1 MALDFLKTALVTL
14 LVTLDPPGLA
24 PLFIGLT
31 LGMTKA
37 GKREVALRA
46 SVIAFVILAAF
57 ALGGRFVLGALGVTI
72 PAFRIA
78 GGLLLFYIAFDMV
91 FALKA
96 ERRSEIATDAM
107 AIDHIRNVA
116 AVPLAI
122 PLMAGPGSITATMLL
137 ADRANGDWL
146 TLAGLLA
153 IVALA
158 MTVSF
163 FALLAAFAL
172 GGRFVLGALGVTIPA
187 FRIAGGLLLFYI
199 AFDMLFA
206 LKAERR
212 SEIVTDAMAI
222 DHIRNVAAFPLAIPL
237 MAGPGSI
244 TATMLLAD
252 RASGDW
258 LMLAG
263 LLAIIAV
270 AMAASYLSFLAAERI
285 SSLLGTTGNIVATRM
300 LGVVLAALAVQ
311 FAIDGAAQAWR

>member
-37 GKREVALRA
+37 AKREVALRA
-46 SVIAFVILAAF
+46 SVIAFVI
-57 ALGGRFVLGALGVTI
+57 
-72 PAFRIA
+72 
-78 GGLLLFYIAFDMV
+78 
-91 FALKA
+91 
-96 ERRSEIATDAM
+96 
-107 AIDHIRNVA
+107 
-116 AVPLAI
+116 
-122 PLMAGPGSITATMLL
+122 
-137 ADRANGDWL
+137 
-146 TLAGLLA
+146 
-153 IVALA
+153 
-158 MTVSF
+158 
-163 FALLAAFAL
+163 LAAFAL

-258 LMLAG
+258 LTLAG
-263 LLAIIAV
+263 LLAIIAL
-270 AMAASYLSFLAAERI
+270 AMAVSLIALLAAERL
-285 SSLLGTTGNIVATRM
+285 SGLLGATGRVVLTRM

-311 FAIDGAAQAWR
+311 FAADGAAQIWR

>member
-1 MALDFLKTALVTL
+1 MAMALDFLKTALVTL

-37 GKREVALRA
+37 AKREVALRA

-78 GGLLLFYIAFDMV
+78 GGM
-91 FALKA
+91 
-96 ERRSEIATDAM
+96 
-107 AIDHIRNVA
+107 
-116 AVPLAI
+116 
-122 PLMAGPGSITATMLL
+122 
-137 ADRANGDWL
+137 
-146 TLAGLLA
+146 
-153 IVALA
+153 
-158 MTVSF
+158 
-163 FALLAAFAL
+163 
-172 GGRFVLGALGVTIPA
+172 
-187 FRIAGGLLLFYI
+187 LLFYI

-258 LMLAG
+258 LTLAG
-263 LLAIIAV
+263 LLAIIAL
-270 AMAASYLSFLAAERI
+270 AMAVSLIALLAAERL
-285 SSLLGTTGNIVATRM
+285 SGLLGATGRVVLTRM

>member
-14 LVTLDPPGLA
+14 LVTLDPAGLA

-31 LGMTKA
+31 LGMTRAAKL
-37 GKREVALRA
+37 EVALRA
-46 SVIAFVILAAF
+46 SIIAFVI
-57 ALGGRFVLGALGVTI
+57 
-72 PAFRIA
+72 
-78 GGLLLFYIAFDMV
+78 
-91 FALKA
+91 
-96 ERRSEIATDAM
+96 
-107 AIDHIRNVA
+107 
-116 AVPLAI
+116 
-122 PLMAGPGSITATMLL
+122 
-137 ADRANGDWL
+137 
-146 TLAGLLA
+146 
-153 IVALA
+153 
-158 MTVSF
+158 
-163 FALLAAFAL
+163 LAAFAL

-244 TATMLLAD
+244 TATMLLAE

-258 LMLAG
+258 LTLAG
-263 LLAIIAV
+263 LMAIVAL
-270 AMAASYLSFLAAERI
+270 AMAVSFVALVAAERL
-285 SSLLGTTGNIVATRM
+285 SGLLGATGRVVLTRM

-311 FAIDGAAQAWR
+311 FALDGAAQAWRTSLTPL